1 MNAIDLTVRDPS
13 CAEKVITW
21 HCEVVV
27 SIHVVS
33 DVHGEAAALEGA
45 AVGSDLFVCLGDL
58 ILYLDYEDPS
68 HGIYADLFG
77 EEHARAYIAARTAG
91 RFEDARE
98 LSAAAWARLGII
110 DPQDRR
116 AAMEGLIRQQY
127 EAMFSSMP
135 QPALMTYGNVD
146 LPALWDEYRQPGH
159 RLIDGEVVE
168 FGGLR
173 LGFVGGGLVSPMR
186 TPYEIEP
193 EVYAA
198 KLDQLGPVDV
208 LFTHIPPQVP
218 ELTYDVI
225 AQRFELGCSAIN
237 AYIDRVQ
244 PRFHLFG
251 HVHQPL
257 HRRTRIGRTE
267 CINVGHFNAK
277 KVPYVLNV
285 EVQHG

>member
-1 MNAIDLTVRDPS
+1 MIS
-13 CAEKVITW
+13 W
-21 HCEVVV
+21 HCDLVV

-45 AVGSDLFVCLGDL
+45 ALGSDVFVCLGDL

-68 HGIYADLFG
+68 QGIYAELFG
-77 EEHARAYIAARTAG
+77 EEHSRAYITARTAG

-110 DPQDRR
+110 DAHDRR
-116 AAMEGLIRQQY
+116 LAMEGHIRTQY
-127 EAMFSSMP
+127 EAMFASMP

-146 LPALWDEYRQPGH
+146 LPTLWDEYRKPGH
-159 RLIDGEVVE
+159 QLFDGEVVVVD
-168 FGGLR
+168 GLR
-173 LGFVGGGLVSPMR
+173 LGFIGGGLISPMR

-208 LFTHIPPQVP
+208 LFTHIPPALP
-218 ELTYDVI
+218 ELTYDVV
-225 AQRFELGCSAIN
+225 ARRFELGCAAIN
-237 AYIDRVQ
+237 AYIERVQ

-257 HRRTRIGRTE
+257 HRRARIGRTE
-267 CINVGHFNAK
+267 CINVGHFHAK
-277 KVPYVLNV
+277 KVPYVLELENS
-285 EVQHG
+285 HG

>member
-1 MNAIDLTVRDPS
+1 MTHV
-13 CAEKVITW
+13 KVITW
-21 HCEVVV
+21 HCDLVV

-77 EEHARAYIAARTAG
+77 EEHARAYITARTDG

-110 DPQDRR
+110 APHDRR
-116 AAMEGLIRQQY
+116 SAMEGLIRKQY
-127 EAMFSSMP
+127 DAMFSAMP

-168 FGGLR
+168 IDGLR
-173 LGFVGGGLVSPMR
+173 MGFVGGGLVSPMR

-193 EVYAA
+193 DVYAA
-198 KLDQLGPVDV
+198 KLEQLGPVDV
-208 LFTHIPPQVP
+208 LFTHIPPQIP
-218 ELTYDVI
+218 ELTYDVV
-225 AQRFELGCSAIN
+225 ARRFEFGCSAIN
-237 AYIDRVQ
+237 SYIERTQ

-257 HRRTRIGRTE
+257 HRRARIGRTE
-267 CINVGHFNAK
+267 CINVGHFNAQ
-277 KVPYVLNV
+277 KVPYVLNLD
-285 EVQHG
+285 VQHG